1 MSECTS
7 IYLRNKEVGSQ
18 RYREC
23 PGHGDKEGK
32 KKEGIQKQIQV
43 VEEYNREV
51 QKFLGCEMFYFILS
65 PVAN

>member
-7 IYLRNKEVGSQ
+7 IYLRNNEVESQ

-32 KKEGIQKQIQV
+32 KKEGIQKQI
-43 VEEYNREV
+43 
-51 QKFLGCEMFYFILS
+51 
-65 PVAN
+65 

>member
-7 IYLRNKEVGSQ
+7 IYLRNKEVESQ

-32 KKEGIQKQIQV
+32 KKV
-43 VEEYNREV
+43 VSYNST
-51 QKFLGCEMFYFILS
+51 K
-65 PVAN
+65 ANIKYCFQCLII

>member
-32 KKEGIQKQIQV
+32 KKEGIQKQ
-43 VEEYNREV
+43 V
-51 QKFLGCEMFYFILS
+51 QKFLGCEMFYFILF